1 MKFARPRNLQANT
14 YNDLNTPQPEL
25 FHELCN
31 KIIYPEENSDREIY
45 ITRSIE
51 DLKARAK
58 TKNKMVK
65 LNQLLINRKLYF
77 MNICRIG

>member
-31 KIIYPEENSDREIY
+31 KIIYPEENSDRKIHNKEH
-45 ITRSIE
+45 RRPESE
-51 DLKARAK
+51 S
-58 TKNKMVK
+58 KNKE
-65 LNQLLINRKLYF
+65 
-77 MNICRIG
+77 